1 MRAAQNRALHEEAD
15 LEGQE
20 RTFASKLDQLMK
32 KHGMTQ
38 AELAEKTDVNQPAI
52 ANMLSRE
59 CRPQRRTI
67 AKLAAAFGV
76 EPEELWPFKD

>member
-1 MRAAQNRALHEEAD
+1 
-15 LEGQE
+15 
-20 RTFASKLDQLMK
+20 MK